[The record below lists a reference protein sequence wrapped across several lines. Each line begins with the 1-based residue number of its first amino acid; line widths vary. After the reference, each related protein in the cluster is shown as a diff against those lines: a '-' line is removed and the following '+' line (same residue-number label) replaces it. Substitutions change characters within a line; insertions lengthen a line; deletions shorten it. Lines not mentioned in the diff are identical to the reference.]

1 MSSQLHFLI
10 AVSVWSRLRRLGG
23 VGLILLALADN
34 PVIPLP
40 GSMDVLT
47 ILLAARHPEL
57 WWYYAFMATVGAII
71 GGYITYGLAR
81 KGGKEAFERKVSKK
95 TAGKVF
101 KRVERWGFFAV
112 AVPALLP
119 PPFPIVPFLLAAGAL
134 QYSRRKFVA
143 ALALGRRHPLHH
155 PGRTGSDLWP
165 AHRPVLL
172 AILHAGIDYAGCA
185 GCDRRSSLSHSIL
198 SLQEQD
204 GHGLGSVFLSG
215 AEGSLCLIRRRRI
228 FCWDI
233 AKSTQAVP
241 DGRGPSTAQL
251 LRERSSHSAQD
262 DKWLETK
269 S

>member
-34 PVIPLP
+34 SVIPLP

-143 ALALGRRHPLHH
+143 ALALGRGIRFTILAGLGAIYGRHIV
-155 PGRTGSDLWP
+155 RFFSRYYMP
-165 AHRPVLL
+165 ALITLVALGV
-172 AILHAGIDYAGCA
+172 IAGV
-185 GCDRRSSLSHSIL
+185 L
-198 SLQEQD
+198 SLIQYY
-204 GHGLGSVFLSG
+204 
-215 AEGSLCLIRRRRI
+215 RY
-228 FCWDI
+228 
-233 AKSTQAVP
+233 KS
-241 DGRGPSTAQL
+241 RTAT
-251 LRERSSHSAQD
+251 A
-262 DKWLETK
+262 
-269 S
+269 